1 MWQSPRLGLASLKLS
16 KQHRNLESFSDWTTG
31 LAIRS
36 CFTLT
41 CKVYH
46 SFLKAVNL
54 WCMLSLCQYFWP
66 RGFLLELEQCLVRR
80 LYQCSPP
87 PASSATTLET
97 EPLYKRQEKSLC
109 CRHRYTLVPWIMP
122 IETRVSPGNNSPV
135 IYYCHV
141 EDEKRYEHVFQTESQ
156 RNGRSS
162 SSMTFVPF

>member
-1 MWQSPRLGLASLKLS
+1 MLGIACHCRAMWPSPRLGLASLKLS

-46 SFLKAVNL
+46 GFLKAVNL

-66 RGFLLELEQCLVRR
+66 RGFLLELEQCLVPR
-80 LYQCSPP
+80 LYQCSPH
-87 PASSATTLET
+87 PASSATALET
-97 EPLYKRQEKSLC
+97 EPLYRKQEKSLC
-109 CRHRYTLVPWIMP
+109 GRHRYALVPWIMP

-135 IYYCHV
+135 IQLLWCGRRK
-141 EDEKRYEHVFQTESQ
+141 ETWRCLPDWESEKW
-156 RNGRSS
+156 
-162 SSMTFVPF
+162 